1 MSEPKSIEEVPNWVI
16 VNALR
21 CPIDAQISIVAKL
34 LQHLDRDQ
42 RAKAL
47 SMSGVV
53 GRSEQLQGFFEFY
66 KQKFGGGFNTDV
78 LEITLKQYQETL

>member
-1 MSEPKSIEEVPNWVI
+1 MSEPKSIEEVPSWVI

-21 CPIDAQISIVAKL
+21 CPIESQISIVAKL

-47 SMSGVV
+47 SMSGVGGCQCKDGKWHDKKV
-53 GRSEQLQGFFEFY
+53 GGWICSMCG
-66 KQKFGGGFNTDV
+66 V
-78 LEITLKQYQETL
+78 PV